1 MVLFADNKKGMLCFR
16 TFEWGY
22 IFRINFVLDGANAKL
37 GDEEMNGPRSLKWLI
52 FGLYARVAWRGRGI
66 YFNGP
71 LLFDRIALFS
81 TKSLNFQLTDS
92 SDFVFISLNT
102 QNLSCSNHVLSN
114 QLSSK

>member
-1 MVLFADNKKGMLCFR
+1 MLCFR
-16 TFEWGY
+16 TFEWRH

-71 LLFDRIALFS
+71 LLFDRNALFS
-81 TKSLNFQLTDS
+81 TKSLNLNLQILLILYSYLGVLKIYRVQIKFCQIS
-92 SDFVFISLNT
+92 SRQSER
-102 QNLSCSNHVLSN
+102 HVIRSGF
-114 QLSSK
+114 